1 MASGGERHGYLWA
14 VAAGAATTALAV
26 PLRGTLAEANL
37 LLFYLL
43 AVVLVT
49 VRFGRRPGILA
60 SVVAVL
66 AFDVFMVP
74 PYLSFSVAD
83 SEYLLT
89 LGVMLLVSLLVS
101 HLTAN
106 LRHQAQI
113 ARQREQHAQAL
124 FALSRELSGALGLEQ
139 IGAVGVRRLGAAFG
153 ARVALLLPDTHG
165 RLAPL
170 ACGAP
175 QALPLS
181 DAMRVIARTVFEQ
194 GEAGSHGQAAQSAG
208 AYYLALRAPMGMRG
222 VLVLAPAVAEQLQQ
236 AEQERLLHTCA
247 AQVALAIER
256 VHYVGAA
263 QRALLETESERF
275 RNFLLSAVSHD
286 IRTPLTAIVAL
297 SGTLAGRR
305 GGAQECELALAIHSA
320 ALRMDRLV
328 TNLLDM
334 ARLQSGEVRLN
345 RQWQTLEEIAG
356 SALAQCGAALQG
368 AALTVSL
375 APTLPLLEVDAV
387 LLERV
392 LCNLFDNIARHAGPV
407 PAATL
412 GARVDGAMLEVTV
425 EDKGPGIDSALL
437 DTLFDKY
444 TRGAA
449 RGGQHGSGLG
459 LAICKAI
466 VQAHGGAIVAAN
478 RAGGGARFT
487 FTLPLGSPPNA
498 EVD

>member
-1 MASGGERHGYLWA
+1 MASGGERYGYLWA

-139 IGAVGVRRLGAAFG
+139 IGAVGVRRLGAAFQ
-153 ARVALLLPDTHG
+153 ARVALLLPDPHG

-181 DAMRVIARTVFEQ
+181 DAMLVIARTVFEP
-194 GEAGSHGQAAQSAG
+194 GEAASHGQAAQSAG

-222 VLVLAPAVAEQLQQ
+222 VLVLAPAAQLQQ
-236 AEQERLLHTCA
+236 GEQERLLHTCA

-275 RNFLLSAVSHD
+275 RNSLLSAVSHD

-297 SGTLAGRR
+297 SGTLAGRH
-305 GGAQECELALAIHSA
+305 GGAQERELALAIHSA

-328 TNLLDM
+328 SNLLDM
-334 ARLQSGEVRLN
+334 ARLQSGQVRLN
-345 RQWQTLEEIAG
+345 RQWQTLEEIVG
-356 SALAQCGAALQG
+356 SALSQCGAALEG

-392 LCNLFDNIARHAGPV
+392 LCNLFDNIARHAGPA

-425 EDKGPGIDSALL
+425 EDQGPGIDSALL
-437 DTLFDKY
+437 ATVFDK
-444 TRGAA
+444 TT

-466 VQAHGGAIVAAN
+466 VQAHGGAITAAN